1 MTGPTNNIA
10 NAASLYSKT
19 GNLQGSGQP
28 GQAGGDV
35 NFGDVLRDAVRE
47 SVDTMRAGEKASA
60 QAITGEANIVDVVQ
74 AVGKAEMTLQTVVAM
89 RDRMVQAYN
98 DIMSMPI

>member
-1 MTGPTNNIA
+1 MTGPANIA
-10 NAASLYSKT
+10 NAANLYSRT
-19 GNLQGSGQP
+19 GSLQGGGNIGGGQ
-28 GQAGGDV
+28 DEV
-35 NFGDVLRDAVRE
+35 NFGDVLRQTVSD
-47 SVDTMRAGEKASA
+47 SINTMEQGEKASA

-74 AVGKAEMTLQTVVAM
+74 AVNKAEMTLETVVAL

>member
-1 MTGPTNNIA
+1 MTGPAGNIA
-10 NAASLYSKT
+10 NAANIYSQT
-19 GNLQGSGQP
+19 GNLQGSGGPQ
-28 GQAGGDV
+28 V
-35 NFGDVLRDAVRE
+35 NDQGPSFGDVLRDSIQENVKVME
-47 SVDTMRAGEKASA
+47 AGEQASA

-74 AVGKAEMTLQTVVAM
+74 AVNKAEMTLNTVVSL

>member
-1 MTGPTNNIA
+1 MTGPANIA
-10 NAASLYSKT
+10 NAANLYSRT
-19 GNLQGSGQP
+19 GSLQGP
-28 GQAGGDV
+28 GTGTQDDV
-35 NFGDVLRDAVRE
+35 NFGDVLRQTVSD
-47 SVDTMRAGEKASA
+47 SIDTMEQGEKASA

-74 AVGKAEMTLQTVVAM
+74 AVNKAEMTLETVVAL